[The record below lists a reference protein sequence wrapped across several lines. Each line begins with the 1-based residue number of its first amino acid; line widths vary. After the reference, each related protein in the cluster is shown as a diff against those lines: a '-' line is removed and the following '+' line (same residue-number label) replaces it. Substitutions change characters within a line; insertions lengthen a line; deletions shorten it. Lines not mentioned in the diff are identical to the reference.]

1 MKSKFRFWFG
11 CISIAYLVSA
21 CGVKAPDD
29 IIPESKMENLLY
41 DYHIAKAMG
50 ENLSYEE
57 NYKKALYIN
66 AVFKKYEITE
76 AKFDSSMVWY
86 TRNAEV
92 LSKMYEHISKRLK
105 ADEDNINHLVA
116 VREKKPKTSTPGD
129 SIDVW
134 PWKRVVRL
142 TGMAVDNKYTF
153 IIPSDS
159 NFKDRDTLI
168 WEARYK
174 FLLPEKDP
182 SAKAVMAMQI
192 VYENDSVIGNLKTI
206 AHAGVQRIRL
216 YSDTLGKIKEVKG
229 FIYFTKKYKEK
240 GSVLIDDLS
249 LMRYHCQD
257 SLSFVARDSLKK
269 IETRK
274 ADSLKMLKR
283 GNATDSVV
291 KELPIRHQ
299 DRQDPGDMNR
309 KKTGTVNKKSE
320 QVEVERHIQEERS
333 ELRRQRILNQ
343 QRNSQYRHKN
353 TR

>member
-1 MKSKFRFWFG
+1 MKSKFRFWLG
-11 CISIAYLVSA
+11 CVHLAFLVSA

-41 DYHIAKAMG
+41 DYHLAKAMG

-66 AVFKKYEITE
+66 AVFNKYDITE

-92 LSKMYEHISKRLK
+92 LAKMYEHISKRLK
-105 ADEDNINHLVA
+105 ADEDKINHLVA

-153 IIPSDS
+153 VIPSDS

-168 WEARYK
+168 WEARYR

-192 VYENDSVIGNLKTI
+192 VYDNDSVVGSVKTI
-206 AHAGVQRIRL
+206 SRAGTQKIRL
-216 YSDTLGKIKEVKG
+216 YSDTLGRIKEVKG
-229 FIYFTKKYKEK
+229 FIYFTKKQKET
-240 GSVLIDDLS
+240 GSLLLDRLS

-257 SLSFVARDSLKK
+257 TLPFAKRDSLNK
-269 IETRK
+269 IEIRK
-274 ADSLKMLKR
+274 ADSLKMLNRRNGTEPAIK
-283 GNATDSVV
+283 AM
-291 KELPIRHQ
+291 PIQEQGRL
-299 DRQDPGDMNR
+299 DPEDMNR
-309 KKTGTVNKKSE
+309 RKSGVVNKKPE

-343 QRNSQYRHKN
+343 QRNTQR
-353 TR
+353 RR

>member
-116 VREKKPKTSTPGD
+116 VREKKPKKSTPGD

-174 FLLPEKDP
+174 FLLPDKDP

-240 GSVLIDDLS
+240 GSILIDGLS

-283 GNATDSVV
+283 GNATDSAV

>member
-174 FLLPEKDP
+174 FLLTEKDP